1 MDALQ
6 IIATI
11 LYVTSCLF
19 LIFVVLL
26 RKSEGASLGSAF
38 GVGGESPF
46 GVKTQQALDKVAIYA
61 TVVFFG
67 LAIFLSMYPRY
78 KSGEAAGTDETPV
91 EESSE
96 E

>member
-11 LYVTSCLF
+11 LYVIACLF
-19 LIFVVLL
+19 LIMVVLL
-26 RKSEGASLGSAF
+26 RRSEGSSLGSAF

-46 GVKTQQALDKVAIYA
+46 GVKTQQALDKIAIYA

-67 LAIFLSMYPRY
+67 LAIFLSMYPRM
-78 KSGEAAGTDETPV
+78 KSGKISSGSETQS

-96 E
+96 

>member
-1 MDALQ
+1 MALT

-11 LYVTSCLF
+11 LYVVTCLF
-19 LIFVVLL
+19 LIMVVLL

-46 GVKTQQALDKVAIYA
+46 GVKTQQALDKIAIYA
-61 TVVFFG
+61 TVLFFA

-78 KSGEAAGTDETPV
+78 AGKTASQDTTA

-96 E
+96 

>member
-11 LYVTSCLF
+11 LYIFACLF

-26 RKSEGASLGSAF
+26 RKSEGSSLGSAF

-46 GVKTQQALDKVAIYA
+46 GVKTQQALDKVATYA
-61 TVVFFG
+61 TIGFFV
-67 LAIFLSMYPRY
+67 LAIFLSMYPRMTGG
-78 KSGEAAGTDETPV
+78 SGEDGAEGTSTEQP
-91 EESSE
+91 SE
-96 E
+96 

>member
-6 IIATI
+6 IIASI
-11 LYVTSCLF
+11 VYVIACFF

-26 RKSEGASLGSAF
+26 RKSEGSALGSAF
-38 GVGGESPF
+38 GAGGESPF

-61 TVVFFG
+61 TILFFG

-78 KSGEAAGTDETPV
+78 TKDAALEEETTT
-91 EESSE
+91 ESTSE
-96 E
+96 

>member
-6 IIATI
+6 IIAYI
-11 LYVTSCLF
+11 LYICACFF

-26 RKSEGASLGSAF
+26 RKSEGSSLGSSF

-78 KSGEAAGTDETPV
+78 KSGGTGSGSETTT

>member
-1 MDALQ
+1 MDAIQ

-11 LYVTSCLF
+11 LYVIACFF
-19 LIFVVLL
+19 LIFVVLM
-26 RKSEGASLGSAF
+26 RKSQGSALGSAF

-61 TVVFFG
+61 TIMFFG

-78 KSGEAAGTDETPV
+78 AKHSSGQEDTPA
-91 EESSE
+91 ESSSE
-96 E
+96 

>member
-11 LYVTSCLF
+11 LYVIACIF

-26 RKSEGASLGSAF
+26 RKSEGSSLGSAF
-38 GVGGESPF
+38 GAGGESPF

-61 TVVFFG
+61 TILFFG

-78 KSGEAAGTDETPV
+78 KKSGPSEDTPA
-91 EESSE
+91 ESSSE
-96 E
+96 